1 MRPACVDGK
10 EIRLAT
16 GAGSEGDKP
25 GATAS
30 FEYDRMTVQRFRKTF
45 PRARWDDLRNVWF
58 VPGTTASRRI
68 RRWLDL
74 EASARDIYADAK
86 GRDAFAFEP
95 IVSKYLEPGDDLVIR
110 TPYSRTVVAELQNVP
125 FAAWDDA
132 RRAWRVPYR
141 SLDDLR
147 SRWPAIEAAASRN
160 EPEEKRRR
168 LLEAKRTGELE
179 ASRLRAAERRRR
191 RYPLPADD
199 LPPPER
205 PVTTGQYGVIAFTE
219 VTGELADP
227 EAVGQLYDQGPRVH
241 PDLVWGTWRVPS
253 FGELVGTWPS
263 KPPDASQRERGWWL
277 PTKEELVAARKA
289 ARSREKR
296 KARTTT

>member
-1 MRPACVDGK
+1 M
-10 EIRLAT
+10 AT
-16 GAGSEGDKP
+16 GEISKGDRP
-25 GATAS
+25 GATVS
-30 FEYDRMTVQRFRKTF
+30 FEYDRTTVQRFRKAF

-74 EASARDIYADAK
+74 EASARDVYADAR

-95 IVSKYLEPGDDLVIR
+95 ILSKYLEPGDDIVIR

-125 FAAWDDA
+125 FAAWDDQ

-147 SRWPAIEAAASRN
+147 SRWPTIEAAAIRN

-168 LLEAKRTGELE
+168 LSQAKATDEFETARQ
-179 ASRLRAAERRRR
+179 RAAERRRR
-191 RYPLPADD
+191 RYPLPSDD

-205 PVTTGQYGVIAFTE
+205 PVTTGQYGIIAFTE
-219 VTGELADP
+219 ITGELADP
-227 EAVGQLYDQGPRVH
+227 EVVRQFYNQGTPGLS
-241 PDLVWGTWRVPS
+241 DLIWGTWRVPS
-253 FGELVGTWPS
+253 LGELVGTWPS
-263 KPPDASQRERGWWL
+263 KPPDTCQRERGWWL

-289 ARSREKR
+289 ARSRERR
-296 KARTTT
+296 KSRTPHDLTPSGAV